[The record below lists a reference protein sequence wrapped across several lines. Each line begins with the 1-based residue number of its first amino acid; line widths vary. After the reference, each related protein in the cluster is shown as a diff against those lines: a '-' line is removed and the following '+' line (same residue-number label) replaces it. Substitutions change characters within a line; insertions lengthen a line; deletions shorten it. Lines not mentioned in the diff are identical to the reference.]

1 MGQVYLH
8 SLYTSLCSVVILSEV
23 RAVLR
28 PMLVVQWFNEA
39 SKVCPRQRLRR
50 MRSSVR
56 WGARLRLAQ
65 CPCLLLVVS
74 ASRPLVSCVFER
86 MNDQSICTSCS

>member
-1 MGQVYLH
+1 MKKKHEVSAPLD
-8 SLYTSLCSVVILSEV
+8 SPRSEV
-23 RAVLR
+23 RAALR

-56 WGARLRLAQ
+56 WDARLRLAQ

-74 ASRPLVSCVFER
+74 ASRPLVSCVCV
-86 MNDQSICTSCS
+86 SV